1 MLWRALPTGFIQ
13 PCQPVLVAHP
23 PAGPGWL
30 HEMKHDGYR
39 LLASKEADRVTLWTR
54 YGTDFTDRFRGIAD
68 AVARLPVDHAL
79 IDGEAV
85 VFRPDGHSDF
95 AALRTRAGG
104 EQAALVA
111 FDILSLDGDDLRPQ
125 PLAARREALS
135 QLIAGIDSIQFSRG
149 FAGDGATVFAHAC
162 RLGLEGIVS
171 KRVGSRY
178 RSGPSRNWLKRL
190 NQKFER
196 R

>member
-1 MLWRALPTGFIQ
+1 MLWRIPPARSRRIPPAGFIQ
-13 PCQPVLVAHP
+13 PCQPTLVAHP
-23 PAGPGWL
+23 PVGPGWL

-54 YGTDFTDRFRGIAD
+54 YGTDFTDRLQGIAD
-68 AVARLPVDHAL
+68 AVRSLPVANAL

-85 VFRPDGHSDF
+85 VFRADGHCDF

-104 EQAALVA
+104 AQAAFVA
-111 FDILSLDGDDLRPQ
+111 FDLLNL
-125 PLAARREALS
+125 
-135 QLIAGIDSIQFSRG
+135 
-149 FAGDGATVFAHAC
+149 
-162 RLGLEGIVS
+162 S

-178 RSGPSRNWLKRL
+178 RSGPSRNWLKCL
-190 NQKFER
+190 NPEFQR